1 MAVEAE
7 HLQDVDL
14 FRAADEEALI
24 DMAQHCTRIE
34 LLAGATLF
42 EQNAPG
48 DALYVLEDGQ
58 IHILRQYEDGE
69 QVILA
74 TEIPFYPIG
83 NLSMLAA
90 QPRTGTVVAV
100 SDCTL
105 IVLKRSTWLALC
117 DRHHSLLRA
126 VQERLALRLY
136 RMNLLVREN
145 AIGDAAARVA
155 SLLLLMAEDMPD
167 SPLLQPYRVNRMARA
182 TATDVDVIEHLLADW
197 ESEALIRIHDDQ
209 VEILDVKRLERL
221 AGQPA

>member
-7 HLQDVDL
+7 HLRDVDL
-14 FRAADEEALI
+14 FRAADEAALQ

-34 LLAGATLF
+34 LSADTTLF

-48 DALYVLEDGQ
+48 DALYVLEYGQ

-83 NLSMLAA
+83 NLSMLSGQA
-90 QPRTGTVVAV
+90 RTGTVVAV

-117 DRHHSLLRA
+117 DRHHGLALA
-126 VQERLALRLY
+126 VQEQLALRLY

-145 AIGDAAARVA
+145 AIGNAAARLA

-167 SPLLQPYRVNRMARA
+167 NPLTQPLRVLRMARA
-182 TATDVDVIEHLLADW
+182 TATDTDVVEHLLNDW
-197 ESEALIRIHDDQ
+197 EAAGLIRLSEGQ
-209 VEILDVKRLERL
+209 LEVLDIPSLERL
-221 AGQPA
+221 AG

>member
-1 MAVEAE
+1 MSVEAE
-7 HLQDVDL
+7 HLRDVDL
-14 FRAADEEALI
+14 FRAADEDALI

-48 DALYVLEDGQ
+48 DALYVLEYGQ

-90 QPRTGTVVAV
+90 QPRTGAVVAV

-145 AIGDAAARVA
+145 AIGNAAARVA
-155 SLLLLMAEDMPD
+155 SLLLLMTDDVPE
-167 SPLLQPYRVNRMARA
+167 SPLLQPLRIHRMARA

-197 ESEALIRIHDDQ
+197 AADGTIRLRDEH
-209 VEILDVKRLERL
+209 VEVLDVKRLEQL
-221 AGQPA
+221 AG

>member
-1 MAVEAE
+1 MTVEAE

-14 FRAADEEALI
+14 FRAADDAALE

-48 DALYVLEDGQ
+48 DALYVLEYGQ

-74 TEIPFYPIG
+74 TEIPFYPVG
-83 NLSMLAA
+83 NLSMLSA
-90 QPRTGTVVAV
+90 QPRTGAVVAV

-117 DRHHSLLRA
+117 DRHHGLALA
-126 VQERLALRLY
+126 VQEQLARRLY

-145 AIGDAAARVA
+145 AIGDVAARVA
-155 SLLLLMAEDMPD
+155 SLLLLMTDDMPE
-167 SPLLQPYRVNRMARA
+167 SPLLQPLRVNRMARA
-182 TATDVDVIEHLLADW
+182 TATDVDVIAHLLNDW
-197 ESEALIRIHDDQ
+197 QTLGLIRIEALQ
-209 VEILDVKRLERL
+209 LEVLDVPGLERL
-221 AGQPA
+221 AG